1 MTKTPSDEALAAEW
15 HALMGRYHR
24 LSCELDRELSRNHG
38 VSVSEFE
45 VLQELATSAD
55 GSMRMHDL
63 GENIH
68 LTQSALS
75 RLVAKLEGEGLLE
88 RSMCEEDR
96 RSIYATVTADGRKR
110 FEDARPTQRAILR
123 SDVASRSKPTGVTV

>member
-1 MTKTPSDEALAAEW
+1 MTKTPSDEALAADW
-15 HALMGRYHR
+15 HDLMGRYHR
-24 LSCELDRELSRNHG
+24 LSCELDRDLSRHHG

-45 VLQELATSAD
+45 VLQELATTST
-55 GSMRMHDL
+55 GSLRMHDL

-96 RSIYATVTADGRKR
+96 RSIYATITAEGRSR
-110 FEDARPTQRAILR
+110 FEQARPTQRAILR
-123 SDVASRSKPTGVTV
+123 AAFTSR